1 MKANKCATNMNPLF
15 LLWQKTILSEMAISH
30 CLDSKYE
37 LWGKISQMAKAL
49 ILKEAGFFTI
59 W

>member
-15 LLWQKTILSEMAISH
+15 LSWQKKILSEMAISH
-30 CLDSKYE
+30 CFDSKFD
-37 LWGKISQMAKAL
+37 LWRKISQMEKAL
-49 ILKEAGFFTI
+49 VLKEAFFTI